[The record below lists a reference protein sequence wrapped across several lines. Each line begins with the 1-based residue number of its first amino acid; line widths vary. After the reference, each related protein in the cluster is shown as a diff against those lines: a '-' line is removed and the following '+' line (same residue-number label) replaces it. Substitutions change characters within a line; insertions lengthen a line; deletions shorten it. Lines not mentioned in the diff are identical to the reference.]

1 MPLDCKLC
9 GEWSLT
15 KYICEDCNRIKD
27 IVNLYSR
34 DVVIGVLEKVLIR
47 DEQQRIH
54 KIENNKLQQKKVAE
68 IKDKV
73 KQSNNP
79 VDNLHIK

>member
-9 GEWSLT
+9 GEWSLSS
-15 KYICEDCNRIKD
+15 YICVKCNKIKD

-54 KIENNKLQQKKVAE
+54 KIETNKKEQKKVAE

-73 KQSNNP
+73 VNHYK
-79 VDNLHIK
+79 